1 MFAPTSLPPLTGP
14 KPPLVLRVEAAQATL
29 DKFRNRP
36 FAWGEND
43 CARLAADL
51 LRRLGYKPNL
61 SQFGGYR
68 SDLTARKAL
77 KARGMANVMDWMD
90 SVPGLLRITPAAS
103 LPADLIAFPGVGGWH
118 GLGVVI
124 GNGRVLAFTEA
135 VEGGACS
142 VIAAKLELAETAWS
156 CPPCH
161 SS

>member
-77 KARGMANVMDWMD
+77 KARGMATVMDWMD
-90 SVPGLLRITPAAS
+90 SVPGLLRIAPAAT
-103 LPADLIAFPGVGGWH
+103 LPADLIAFPGVGGWY
-118 GLGVVI
+118 GLGMVI
-124 GNGRVLAFTEA
+124 GNGRVLAFTESA
-135 VEGGACS
+135 GGSCS
-142 VIAAKLELAETAWS
+142 VIAANLELAEAAWS
-156 CPPCH
+156 CSPCH
-161 SS
+161 S